1 MTERGSAAGS
11 RSLWSESQDHLTT
24 GRRTTAT
31 TEEAQPMFA
40 PNTSTHQLADSIH
53 QERLAHA
60 ARIQQIKQ
68 DRSADAVNV
77 DRQLQRRITSRRLAA
92 TLAGAVLTFAIA
104 AAVAA
109 QSPAAPAQ
117 HPANGG
123 GLTLIR

>member
-1 MTERGSAAGS
+1 
-11 RSLWSESQDHLTT
+11 
-24 GRRTTAT
+24 
-31 TEEAQPMFA
+31 MFA
-40 PNTSTHQLADSIH
+40 PNISTHQLADSIH
-53 QERLAHA
+53 HERLAHA
-60 ARIQQIKQ
+60 ARIQQIKE
-68 DRSADAVNV
+68 DRSADAVSV

-117 HPANGG
+117 QHPANGG